1 MLPSQFI
8 RKVYFCLYLIFKVKI
23 NNAMNIVMAFHR
35 INGLSTV
42 NMPYANQKRIPK
54 LKVQSIP
61 SERSLA
67 DLVFNV
73 LMT

>member
-1 MLPSQFI
+1 
-8 RKVYFCLYLIFKVKI
+8 
-23 NNAMNIVMAFHR
+23 MAFHR